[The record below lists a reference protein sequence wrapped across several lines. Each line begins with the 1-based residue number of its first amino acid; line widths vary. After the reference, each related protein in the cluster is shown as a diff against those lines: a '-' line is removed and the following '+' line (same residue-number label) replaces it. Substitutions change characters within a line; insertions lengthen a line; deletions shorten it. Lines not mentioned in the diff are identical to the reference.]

1 MATPR
6 DAHELAKVTDLEAQV
21 LDEADAIEAPCS
33 ERQFR
38 VFMRM
43 VTNPDNHLAIGFSG
57 GGVPGIAGNA
67 ALLSIM
73 EDLNVGPHIK
83 EVWGTSA
90 GGIVGAGM
98 AVGTNSQEVMELV
111 ETGNGRKGVIDV
123 PKWWL
128 IRKLFNVIFRHGE
141 LPQGFVRGAFF
152 DEIFRKGLKLETFE
166 EALIPLRL
174 IACTD
179 DGNLQKVIHRKGLI
193 LPAVHASMCI
203 PGLMVPRPD
212 WNGREFGYYDGGLV
226 ENTPLVSIID
236 EHVRLGRE
244 SKLLVLCTRFQ
255 SSART
260 HRPKNCVDRIL
271 NSYQHLQDVSWTA
284 QQLQADAAEG
294 CKHIIVNPH
303 IIWGGMMD
311 FSKAR
316 VNYLICR
323 KQFKEQLSNA
333 GLAARFGA
341 H

>member
-1 MATPR
+1 MAIPM
-6 DAHELAKVTDLEAQV
+6 DAHELAKVEGLREQILA
-21 LDEADAIEAPCS
+21 EADAIEAPCNPK
-33 ERQFR
+33 QFR

-43 VTNPDNHLAIGFSG
+43 ATNPDNHVALGFSG

-67 ALLSIM
+67 ALLSII
-73 EDLNVGPHIK
+73 EDLDLKPHIK

-90 GGIVGAGM
+90 GGIVGAAL
-98 AVGTNSQEVMELV
+98 AVGTTSQEVLDLV
-111 ETGNGRKGVIDV
+111 EMGNGRKGVLDV

-128 IRKLFNVIFRHGE
+128 IRKLVGFLFKRP

-152 DEIFRKGLKLETFE
+152 DEIFRKGLKVDTFE
-166 EALIPLRL
+166 EADIPLRL

-179 DGNLQKVIHRKGLI
+179 DGLLQKVIHRKGPI
-193 LPAVHASMCI
+193 LKAVQASMCL

-212 WNGREFGYYDGGLV
+212 WNGKDFGYYDGGLV
-226 ENTPLVSIID
+226 ENTPLVSVID
-236 EHVRLGRE
+236 EHIRLGRK
-244 SKLLVLCTRFQ
+244 SDLLVLCTRFQ

-260 HRPKNCVDRIL
+260 HRPANCVDRIL
-271 NSYQHLQDVSWTA
+271 NSYQHLQDISWTY
-284 QQLQADAAEG
+284 QQKQADEVAG

-311 FSKAR
+311 FTMGRA
-316 VNYLICR
+316 NYLICR

-333 GLAARFGA
+333 GLASRFGA